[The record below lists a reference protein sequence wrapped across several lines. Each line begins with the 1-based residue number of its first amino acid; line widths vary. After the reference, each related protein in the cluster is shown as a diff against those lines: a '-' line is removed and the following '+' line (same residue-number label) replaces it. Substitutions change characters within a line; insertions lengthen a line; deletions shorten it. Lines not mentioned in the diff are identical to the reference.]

1 MYIWRE
7 IVTVPLL
14 LRIHVPTQGL
24 FSFCG
29 VFFEYTRAL
38 GAAREAH
45 KLREL
50 GGSFFLQKHVC
61 SMSAIVLLSQ

>member
-1 MYIWRE
+1 MERE
-7 IVTVPLL
+7 RDSAPLL
-14 LRIHVPTQGL
+14 LGKKVPTQGL

-38 GAAREAH
+38 GAAGEAH

-50 GGSFFLQKHVC
+50 GGSFFLHVC
-61 SMSAIVLLSQ
+61 SMSVIVLLSQ